1 MATKVKGNALDRHM
15 QEYLKGW
22 RKERKDILYKLVF
35 AMISLQTIVLTKLAL
50 KIGGTRAKV
59 DSRYKQISRFL
70 GCDNLDWTGWIPM
83 IIKLCGV
90 KGKLTLLMDRTD
102 WKFGSKH
109 FNLLVYSI
117 LTERGSIPIAV
128 KDLDQRGNS
137 SSKARIDLLKQ
148 IGEQIGWARIEW
160 LIADREFIGKE
171 WWQYLR
177 RRRIHICIRIKESTR
192 IGTLTRVVR
201 LKQIQHIKDLDIDQS
216 ITLPGKQ
223 EVYGQKVIVIAMKI
237 LNDKGKPEYVIIA
250 STKSG
255 QQALERYRKR
265 WNIESMF
272 KHHKTDGF
280 NLEDTH
286 LKSTQKIEVLFRIMG
301 LAYLLTIQAGA
312 MVEELL
318 PVKMLKH
325 GYRSKSLFKKGL
337 ELIIQVIDDAKISLN
352 RLLTVIFTT
361 QRRRGLQAY
370 HEKLLSYT

>member
-1 MATKVKGNALDRHM
+1 MATQYKGNALRRHM

-35 AMISLQTIVLTKLAL
+35 AIISLQTIVLTKLAL
-50 KIGGTRAKV
+50 KIGGTAAKV

-83 IIKLCGV
+83 IIMLCGV
-90 KGKLTLLMDRTD
+90 KGKLTFLLDRTD

-137 SSKARIDLLKQ
+137 SSKARIDLLNQ
-148 IGEQIGWARIEW
+148 IGEHIGWDRIEW

-171 WWQYLR
+171 WWSFLR
-177 RRRIHICIRIKESTR
+177 RHKIHLCIRIKESTR
-192 IGTLTRVVR
+192 IGPVKEMVP
-201 LKQIQHIKDLDIDQS
+201 LKQIKLIKDLEINQS
-216 ITLPGKQ
+216 ITLSGKR
-223 EVYGQKVIVIAMKI
+223 EIYGQKVIVIAMKI

-272 KHHKTDGF
+272 KHNKTDGF

-286 LKSTQKIEVLFRIMG
+286 LKSTQKMEVLFRIMG
-301 LAYLLTIQAGA
+301 LAYLLTIETGA
-312 MVEELL
+312 LIEQLL

-337 ELIIQVIDDAKISLN
+337 EIIIQILDETKISLN
-352 RLLTVIFTT
+352 KLLTVLLTT
-361 QRRRGLQAY
+361 QRRRDLQPFY
-370 HEKLLSYT
+370 SKLLSYS